1 MNENLITL
9 YNDYVEKYDDF
20 PIVLYNLTEEQQEAL
35 IEVIELALTENR
47 QITKTEIDKFQP
59 DDDGID
65 F

>member
-20 PIVLYNLTEEQQEAL
+20 PIVLYNLNEEQQEAL

>member
-47 QITKTEIDKFQP
+47 QITKAEIDKFQP

>member
-35 IEVIELALTENR
+35 IVVIELALTENR

>member
-1 MNENLITL
+1 MKENLITL

>member
-9 YNDYVEKYDDF
+9 YNDYVEKYNDF